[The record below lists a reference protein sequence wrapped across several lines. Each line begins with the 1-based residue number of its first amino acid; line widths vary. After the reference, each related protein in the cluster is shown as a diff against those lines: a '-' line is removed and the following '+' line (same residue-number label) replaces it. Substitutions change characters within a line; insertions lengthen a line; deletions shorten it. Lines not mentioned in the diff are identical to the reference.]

1 MDPALSMLDKA
12 LKGDSGSLLFL
23 ERVASIY
30 VFDGSN
36 PSNQMIGGAW
46 DFLNQALSEIER
58 YEATKEG
65 RLDYIPLDAHLQ
77 LLATMSRKAARRSPT
92 DDQKLVE
99 VCLANAAQYC
109 GSTEHAMHLIHQNN
123 QNRIKVMGRVASLVF
138 DFTNYRKTDHHV
150 QTALSNPVSMDTL
163 CALVAANTVSSG
175 PQEFLNLILGWII
188 PMIHNLPPF
197 AVASIVYH
205 LAVETL
211 GKGAPS
217 GSLETLKNK
226 LFEPCISKIL
236 APMLLQSVGDNEEEG
251 NRSIS
256 HRSAAMTLK
265 AIERWC
271 SAAGCN
277 ILRLKTIG
285 QSVNVSQ
292 KIIKHILLI
301 FYIFFHLPLSNHSI
315 DKYYCSYQ

>member
-1 MDPALSMLDKA
+1 MDPALFILDNA
-12 LKGDSGSLLFL
+12 LKGDSGSLVFL

-30 VFDGSN
+30 VFDGTN
-36 PSNQMIGGAW
+36 PNNQMIGGAW

-58 YEATKEG
+58 YEATKG
-65 RLDYIPLDAHLQ
+65 KRSDYVPLDAHLQ
-77 LLATMSRKAARRSPT
+77 LLATMSRRAARRSPA

-99 VCLANAAQYC
+99 VCLTNAAHYC
-109 GSTEHAMHLIHQNN
+109 GSTEHALHLIHQNH
-123 QNRIKVMGRVASLVF
+123 QNRIRVMGRVAALVF
-138 DFTNYRKTDHHV
+138 DFTNHRITHHHV
-150 QTALSNPVSMDTL
+150 PNALSNPIAMDTL
-163 CALVAANTVSSG
+163 CALVAANTISSG
-175 PQEFLNLILGWII
+175 PQEFSNLIMEWII

-197 AVASIVYH
+197 AVASVVHH

-211 GKGAPS
+211 GKGAPT

-236 APMLLQSVGDNEEEG
+236 SPMLLESVGDNEEEG

-271 SAAGCN
+271 AAAGCN
-277 ILRLKTIG
+277 VLRLKTIC
-285 QSVNVSQ
+285 QSVNVSPNVFSPS
-292 KIIKHILLI
+292 L
-301 FYIFFHLPLSNHSI
+301 FFFVL
-315 DKYYCSYQ
+315 